1 MYFAENFQKVW
12 SSGSFTPTS
21 RTVSEAGQDAFR
33 QCSGHSHVSAASE
46 DQHSHSFRNVY
57 EQFSQSLHYI
67 ETDDDDEEQE
77 DVMWDRSQA
86 DGHLSPTLKYQR
98 MSASWRRSNNADR

>member
-1 MYFAENFQKVW
+1 MCFAEYFRKVW

-21 RTVSEAGQDAFR
+21 RTVSEADKDVFR
-33 QCSGHSHVSAASE
+33 QCSGHSPVSAASE
-46 DQHSHSFRNVY
+46 GRHAHSFRNVY

-67 ETDDDDEEQE
+67 ETDDDDGEEE
-77 DVMWDRSQA
+77 NMLWDRNQA
-86 DGHLSPTLKYQR
+86 DGHVSPNLKYQR